1 MSTPIDEYAEAL
13 ELHKKDR
20 RLSAE
25 KLAKSIGG
33 DKATTPILLGLD
45 KIFTPDTVLHK
56 SVTHAVVSESLRRDR
71 REREKE
77 RKNVGR

>member
-1 MSTPIDEYAEAL
+1 MSNPIDEYLEAYQL
-13 ELHKKDR
+13 RKMDR

-33 DKATTPILLGLD
+33 DKATEPIMASLD
-45 KIFTPDTVLHK
+45 KIFESDTVLHR

-71 REREKE
+71 REREKG
-77 RKNVGR
+77 VG